1 MPATLGRQTRHR
13 TDALDEHAVRHV
25 SKFDWAY
32 LRLFC
37 WPCRSI
43 SGSRMPRQDCPDTGK
58 FTIRGDGAGGS
69 GQEDTHRSGFWDG
82 GCYFVAVTAW
92 MMAAYRGATAVSA
105 IPLPSPDGLPALW
118 CVPCPAV
125 RPAGSAAAAPRTGR
139 PGPGSR
145 RVPAPGRTAPALP
158 AGPPSDQRRG

>member
-43 SGSRMPRQDCPDTGK
+43 SGSRMPRQDCPDARK

-82 GCYFVAVTAW
+82 GCCFVAVTAW
-92 MMAAYRGATAVSA
+92 MMAAYRRCHCGECNPAAVTRWA
-105 IPLPSPDGLPALW
+105 ARLLVRALPR
-118 CVPCPAV
+118 
-125 RPAGSAAAAPRTGR
+125 RPAGG
-139 PGPGSR
+139 GG
-145 RVPAPGRTAPALP
+145 
-158 AGPPSDQRRG
+158 